1 MNLNKLIV
9 SLVTLAVGTA
19 QAQDGGF
26 DFSAYPWQAPGP
38 NDLRSPCPGLN
49 TLANHGLLPRHGR
62 NISVPMIVE
71 AAFSE
76 LANEPFPPSPPSSD
90 MVFLHVTEG
99 YNMESDIPIGAGK
112 IGLLTSRE
120 AQTMS
125 LHDISL
131 HGNIEHDASLSRE
144 DIALGDH
151 ISFSEEIFSVLLN
164 SNPGS
169 DVYNTTSAGQVMHAR
184 LADSISRN
192 PNVTNT
198 DFQLGF
204 RAGESAFYLSVVG
217 DPITGEAPKE
227 FVQIFFREERLP
239 IEEGWKRSTTPINGA
254 TVQALADKIAAASDW
269 EPTGDNCP
277 RVVLSPESE

>member
-1 MNLNKLIV
+1 MNPNKLIV
-9 SLVTLAVGTA
+9 SLVALTVGIV

-76 LANEPFPPSPPSSD
+76 LANEPSLSSPPSSD
-90 MVFLHVTEG
+90 PAFLHVIEG

-120 AQTMS
+120 AETMS
-125 LHDISL
+125 LHDIAL
-131 HGNIEHDASLSRE
+131 HGNIEHDASISRE

-151 ISFSEEIFSVLLN
+151 ISFSEELFSVLLN

-198 DFQLGF
+198 EFQQGA
-204 RAGESAFYLSVVG
+204 RAAESGFYLSVMG
-217 DPITGEAPKE
+217 DPIKGEAPKK

-239 IEEGWKRSTTPINGA
+239 IEEGWKRPTTPINGA
-254 TVQALADKIAAASDW
+254 TVQALANKIAAASDW
-269 EPTGDNCP
+269 EPTGDQCP